1 MKYDIVLATNNRS
14 LANNF
19 RKALPI
25 RTKLDTIDT
34 PAKLNRLFRKRG
46 KMLEVM
52 ILDLTFPE
60 KDLNRFIFYIK
71 QFKKDIP
78 VILLHIEHSLIKS
91 EAFRNLS
98 VYGCMRQPS
107 NKQEAEVI
115 LNDLSNIFELDM
127 DKKFEKVE
135 YLEQENV
142 FACTF
147 KNRKTYFL
155 PRKDIPDDDGTKI
168 KNYDI
173 DEDRY
178 HFTVYLES
186 GVKYEVVWDFVRYIC
201 DEKYEFHK
209 SKAKEGISAE
219 EIGTRISQL
228 RELKKLTQ
236 EDLAKKTGIQRA
248 NIARIEGGKHY
259 PALETLEKIAE
270 ALEVPVAKFL
280 VKKVAVV

>member
-1 MKYDIVLATNNRS
+1 MEYDILLATNNRS
-14 LANNF
+14 VSNNF
-19 RKALPI
+19 KKALHRRI
-25 RTKLDTIDT
+25 KLDTIDT
-34 PAKLNRLFRKRG
+34 PSKLNRAFRRKG
-46 KMLEVM
+46 EMLEVI
-52 ILDLTFPE
+52 ILDLTFTE

-78 VILLHIEHSLIKS
+78 VILLHIERSLIRS

-98 VYGCMRQPS
+98 VYGCIRRPA
-107 NKQEAEVI
+107 NKGEAEEI
-115 LNDLSNIFELDM
+115 LNDLNNIFDLDM

-155 PRKDIPDDDGTKI
+155 SRKDIPEDDNTKI
-168 KNYDI
+168 KNYDM

-186 GVKYEVVWDFVRYIC
+186 GAKYEVVWDFVRYIC
-201 DEKYEFHK
+201 DEKYEYHK
-209 SKAKEGISAE
+209 SKTKEGISSE
-219 EIGTRISQL
+219 KIGTKISQL

-236 EDLAKKTGIQRA
+236 EGLAKKTGIQRA
-248 NIARIEGGKHY
+248 NVARIEGGKHY
-259 PALETLEKIAE
+259 PSLETLENIAE
-270 ALEVPVAKFL
+270 ALEVPIAKFL
-280 VKKVAVV
+280 VK